1 MVTTLQMLHLF
12 ERKYRFK
19 PVIFINSTKHTYS
32 SLIKQLN
39 LTLFTV
45 PQVNSFHMPY
55 LKAMFQKT
63 SQRVLADFYGY
74 MNNRVLLNPAMMKEM
89 RAVLKEIRTKKITEQ
104 VAMGAKV
111 LMIDTAQRKGSV
123 EVETERMSGYEQ
135 SFQLVVNS
143 TNHQLSDEVVSDD
156 DDEYKIQLSRS
167 IKIYQD
173 GLMD

>member
-1 MVTTLQMLHLF
+1 
-12 ERKYRFK
+12 
-19 PVIFINSTKHTYS
+19 
-32 SLIKQLN
+32 
-39 LTLFTV
+39 
-45 PQVNSFHMPY
+45 MPY

-173 GLMD
+173 LSRWINGLGIINLIIGLSLQVTSQCCSWL